1 MRRSFGV
8 CSFGWNEGHARRSE
22 LDRERKTIYPTTN
35 LRARALSALGVERGA
50 DPHSSALA
58 KQLRRRLG
66 FERRE
71 SEGSL
76 ALDPERLAARREDA
90 KSRQARRQCID

>member
-1 MRRSFGV
+1 VFRSFR
-8 CSFGWNEGHARRSE
+8 WNEGHARRSE

-71 SEGSL
+71 SDVFTGPFQQLRGGDTPRGQRAFPWVS
-76 ALDPERLAARREDA
+76 
-90 KSRQARRQCID
+90 